1 MTETFSEATPTIDDL
16 RGARIF
22 VLRGSSWG
30 ERVAKCIRHRGGE
43 ARIVPLLE
51 IHFMA
56 GPDLRD
62 SVESWVKGE
71 YDWLLLTS
79 ISAVRAIQASGA
91 NLLTEVPQ
99 PGTGRQPRTAA
110 VGPSTAAAAE
120 QFGLTVSLV
129 PDVDFATE
137 GLIDAF
143 RNADEAGPSRILFP
157 VSNLTDDRLQNAL
170 ESAGHTVTRI
180 TAYETN
186 EVAAPENF
194 RAQLT
199 ATTPAVILVT
209 SGSAAR
215 SLHRQLPG
223 LPESVIVAS
232 MGRSTVRA
240 LAELD
245 VVADV
250 IATRQ
255 TIDGLLDAVAAY
267 LHEQRGQQHKQKDS
281 V

>member
-1 MTETFSEATPTIDDL
+1 MSEILSESTSTVDDL
-16 RGARIF
+16 RGARLF

-30 ERVAKCIRHRGGE
+30 ERVAERIRHRGGE

-62 SVESWVKGE
+62 SIESWAKGE

-79 ISAVRAIQASGA
+79 ISTVRAIQASGA
-91 NLLTEVPQ
+91 HFFAEPLR
-99 PGTGRQPRTAA
+99 PGIGRPPRIAA

-120 QFGLTVSLV
+120 QLGLAISLV
-129 PDVDFATE
+129 PDADFATE

-143 RNADEAGPSRILFP
+143 RNDDEASPSRILFP
-157 VSNLTDDRLQNAL
+157 ASNLTDDRLQNAL
-170 ESAGHTVTRI
+170 ESDGHTLTRI

-199 ATTPAVILVT
+199 TSTPTVILVT

-223 LPESVIVAS
+223 LPDSVIVAS
-232 MGRSTVRA
+232 MGRSTVRT

-245 VVADV
+245 VAADV

-255 TIDGLLDAVAAY
+255 TIDGLLDAIAAH
-267 LHEQRGQQHKQKDS
+267 LNEQRRQRDPA
-281 V
+281 